1 MTELYRG
8 LLEILVMR
16 CIEQV
21 ESLRIHIRSHNSGHA
36 KNSDFDIGI
45 TGFWNLMLET
55 TFTVFS
61 ILFLLIGVSLAATLA
76 IASYPLAAFFNYG
89 SWLLSNTR
97 NPTPEKPTIVK
108 KANEQD
114 KEK

>member
-16 CIEQV
+16 FIEQV
-21 ESLRIHIRSHNSGHA
+21 ETLRMHIRANNTGTVE
-36 KNSDFDIGI
+36 NFEIDIGV

-55 TFTVFS
+55 VFTIFC
-61 ILFLLIGVSLAATLA
+61 ILFLITGVCLAAVLA
-76 IASYPLAAFFNYG
+76 IVSYPLAAFINYS

-97 NPTPEKPTIVK
+97 NPNQDKPIIIK
-108 KANEQD
+108 QDND
-114 KEK
+114 KEKK

>member
-16 CIEQV
+16 CIEQI
-21 ESLRIHIRSHNSGHA
+21 ESLRIHIRNHNSGHS
-36 KNSDFDIGI
+36 KNYDFDIGV

-55 TFTVFS
+55 IFTIFA
-61 ILFLLIGVSLAATLA
+61 ILFLFTGVCLAATLA
-76 IASYPLAAFFNYG
+76 VLSYPFAAFINYS

-97 NPTPEKPTIVK
+97 NPTNETPTIIRQENGQEK
-108 KANEQD
+108 K
-114 KEK
+114 